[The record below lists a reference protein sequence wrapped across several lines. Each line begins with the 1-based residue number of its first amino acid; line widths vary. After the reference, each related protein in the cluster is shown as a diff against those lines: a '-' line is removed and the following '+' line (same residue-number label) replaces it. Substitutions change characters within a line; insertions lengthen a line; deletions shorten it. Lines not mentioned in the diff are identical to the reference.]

1 MFHQVLELLISG
13 NSLLERRDLVLRDVT
28 RNIPTLF
35 PGLVIVVGALGSR
48 AQDAELAPFH
58 VLDLSD
64 LLQEQLRSDLS
75 GHGPEYIAI
84 YIQCPQKKSKIH
96 CQKNFVSHPTS
107 IDNDYLM
114 PISIYASPGISG

>member
-1 MFHQVLELLISG
+1 LFHQVLELLISG

-96 CQKNFVSHPTS
+96 CQKNFVSHPFN
-107 IDNDYLM
+107 IQFNRPLE
-114 PISIYASPGISG
+114 IEK